1 MEQTNV
7 QPVVLPCVGSDDP
20 IVIVRAR
27 RLHHARTKNQ
37 PWENTEVIYI
47 TSTGESIELDNTSD
61 VLKFGYLQNEVADK
75 LLRVLDEP
83 NAGMWLLTASA
94 LLRLAAAAAV
104 EEAVPEDTED
114 KAEALAA

>member
-7 QPVVLPCVGSDDP
+7 QPVLLQCVDGGEP
-20 IVIVRAR
+20 ITIVRAR
-27 RLHHARTKNQ
+27 RIHHARTKNQ

-47 TSTGESIELDNTSD
+47 TSTGESIQLDDASD
-61 VLKFGYLQNEVADK
+61 VVKFEYVQMEVADT

-83 NAGMWLLTASA
+83 NAGMWPVTASA

>member
-7 QPVVLPCVGSDDP
+7 QPVLLQCVGGDDP

-27 RLHHARTKNQ
+27 RIHHTHTEPE

-47 TSTGESIELDNTSD
+47 TSTGESIVMDDTSD
-61 VLKFGYLQNEVADK
+61 ILKFECLQVEVADK
-75 LLRVLDEP
+75 LFRVLDEP

-94 LLRLAAAAAV
+94 LLRLAAAAV
-104 EEAVPEDTED
+104 EEVVPADAED

>member
-27 RLHHARTKNQ
+27 RLHHARTENE
-37 PWENTEVIYI
+37 PWEHTEVIYI

-104 EEAVPEDTED
+104 EEVVPADAED

>member
-27 RLHHARTKNQ
+27 RVHHTSTKNQ
-37 PWENTEVIYI
+37 PWESTEVIYI
-47 TSTGESIELDNTSD
+47 TSTGESIELDDTSD
-61 VLKFGYLQNEVADK
+61 ILKFGYVQMEVADT